1 MRNLKIT
8 SGWGLFPKSLAFV
21 TSDLS
26 DLEQFI
32 TESTGRGVIPR
43 GLGRSYG
50 DSSSNSGG
58 LVFETSEFN
67 EIVINPD
74 SDTATCGA
82 GVTIK
87 ELELEAAKFNL
98 IPIVVPGTGYVT
110 LGGAFASDI
119 HGKSHCRDGSF
130 SQHVREIELINSVGS
145 KNYYLRDSVEFKATA
160 GGMGLTGVITKLKI
174 ELERVPTT
182 WIFQEEKRVHNLR
195 ELLMTINL
203 FEDKYRYSVA
213 WIDLSGDYVG
223 RGIVLGGRIAQE
235 DELKQKHRKKSGIS
249 ALNSKPLPFI
259 GRVNLLNKH
268 TILLFNCLW
277 FSKPTRHGIVSFSKF
292 MHPLD
297 SFSNWNLI
305 YGRRGFIQYQFVV
318 PLHKEKA
325 LFEVLRIMQSFEISS
340 FLTVLKKFGTE
351 SAGILSF
358 PMPGWTLAID
368 IQANH
373 PKLAEFCETLDQF
386 LIEVGGRVYL
396 TKDSMLTPSKFRA
409 MYPRFKEWKRVKSQ
423 VDKSNLWISD
433 QSRRLE
439 L

>member
-1 MRNLKIT
+1 MTTDIRVLK
-8 SGWGLFPKSLAFV
+8 
-21 TSDLS
+21 
-26 DLEQFI
+26 QYI

-58 LVFETSEFN
+58 LVFETSGFK
-67 EIVINPD
+67 EIVIDPN
-74 SDTATCGA
+74 SNTAICGA

-87 ELELEAAKFNL
+87 ELEVEAAKFNL

-130 SQHVREIELINSVGS
+130 SQHVSEIQLVDGLGSINHYSRG
-145 KNYYLRDSVEFKATA
+145 SVEFKATA
-160 GGMGLTGVITKLKI
+160 GGMGLTGVITKLKV
-174 ELERVPTT
+174 ELEEVPST
-182 WIFQEEKRVHNLR
+182 WIVQEERRTKNLQ
-195 ELLMTINL
+195 ELLRTINL
-203 FEDKYRYSVA
+203 FEEKYRYSVA
-213 WIDLSGDYVG
+213 WIDLSGKYVG
-223 RGIVLGGRIAQE
+223 RGIVSGGRFAEQ
-235 DELKQKHRKKSGIS
+235 DELKEKHRKKSGIS
-249 ALNSKPLPFI
+249 AQSSKPLPFI
-259 GRVNLLNKH
+259 GRVNLLNKF
-268 TILLFNCLW
+268 TILFFNRLW
-277 FSKPTRHGIVSFSKF
+277 FSKPTRYGITSFSKF

-305 YGRRGFIQYQFVV
+305 YGRKGFIQYQLVV
-318 PLHKEKA
+318 PLHQETA

-340 FLTVLKKFGTE
+340 FLTVLKKFGSE

-409 MYPRFKEWKRVKSQ
+409 MYPRFEEWRTVKSQ

>member
-1 MRNLKIT
+1 MRNLKII
-8 SGWGLFPKSLAFV
+8 SGWGLIPRSLAFV
-21 TSDLS
+21 TADISVLK
-26 DLEQFI
+26 QYI

-58 LVFETSEFN
+58 LVFETSRFK
-67 EIVINPD
+67 EIVIDPD
-74 SDTATCGA
+74 SNTAICGA

-98 IPIVVPGTGYVT
+98 IPTVVPGTGYVT

-130 SQHVREIELINSVGS
+130 SQHVKEIELVDGLGS
-145 KNYYLRDSVEFKATA
+145 KNHYLRGSVEFNAAA
-160 GGMGLTGVITKLKI
+160 GGMGLTGVITELKI
-174 ELERVPTT
+174 ELEKVPTT
-182 WIFQEEKRVHNLR
+182 WIVQEEKRANNLQ
-195 ELLMTINL
+195 ELLHTINL
-203 FEDKYRYSVA
+203 FEEKYRYSVA
-213 WIDLSGDYVG
+213 WIDLSGKNVG
-223 RGIVLGGRIAQE
+223 RGIVSGGRIAEE
-235 DELKQKHRKKSGIS
+235 DELKQKHRQSSGIS
-249 ALNSKPLPFI
+249 DSNSKTLPFI
-259 GRVNLLNKH
+259 GRANLLNKY
-268 TILLFNCLW
+268 TILFFNRLW
-277 FSKPTRHGIVSFSKF
+277 FLKPTRHGIVSFSKF

-297 SFSNWNLI
+297 TFSNWNLI
-305 YGRRGFIQYQFVV
+305 YGRKGFIQYQFVV
-318 PLHKEKA
+318 PLHRERA
-325 LFEVLRIMQSFEISS
+325 LFEVLRIMRSFEISS
-340 FLTVLKKFGTE
+340 FLTVLKKFGSE
-351 SAGILSF
+351 STGILSF

-368 IQANH
+368 IPANH

-396 TKDSMLTPSKFRA
+396 TKDSVLTPSNFRA
-409 MYPRFKEWKRVKSQ
+409 MYPRFEEWKTVKSQ